1 MPLEIHAIDGP
12 LRVLAGPGTGK
23 THALVDLYE
32 QAVREGVANR
42 GQILV
47 LTFSNGAA
55 TEIARRIDLRLN
67 DDYGE
72 AWISTFHSFCSRLL
86 REHSADPE
94 RLLLDGFQESIVM
107 RKVLAEM
114 EADVLGGLAGV
125 QRSDAFA
132 RDVLTFVALMKQN
145 LVHPS
150 ALLLA
155 AEASAS
161 ERLRTLAAAYQAYE
175 ERMERGRMSDFRD
188 LITGAIEL
196 LQSNPKLRQQMS
208 AHFRLILVDEFQDV
222 DPAQFELLQ
231 LLAPPST
238 RPHLVVVGDPDQ
250 SIYGFRGTVPRL
262 LRDDF
267 AKVYG
272 GATHRLDDCYRCSQE
287 ALDAGERLLTATQ
300 PGRQGRALHAANPSR
315 SSAVVIA
322 REGDAVDE
330 AFFCAREV
338 KRLHAESPDLRLSDF
353 AIVLRSTTWL
363 GGPFEEALRALGL
376 PYEVRG
382 SGATA
387 RNEVVRFLVG
397 YLESLRK
404 PDDPDAFEGALSSSL
419 GGVGARTLSRLRAH
433 AREQGRPLTRVVRR
447 LMYVLAARDPLRYP
461 LPWGGQGGATG
472 SGSARPAAPSGDV
485 PPQVAPTDVSTE
497 PDYLEF
503 LSPEELDSLHSAM
516 VARYRLIGR
525 VSKLPLTS
533 LAYSI
538 LIEDGAMRLLLD
550 LGLAPD
556 QRAEAIGDL
565 RAAMGGLEA
574 IQTVHERLNGAPP
587 LLTDIAGS
595 LNALLS
601 GAADDTEAPAQESGA
616 RRDAVQVLTV
626 HQAKGLEFEVVF
638 CSGFAHGLFPLAA
651 RPHPLL
657 DAEDR
662 AWLERYKVGFMPSWP
677 SDPDG
682 HMAEEA
688 RLAFV
693 AMTRAKRR
701 LYVTFADAYLRQAG
715 ASVFLGLAEPEAES
729 RELTR
734 ASGRLAPRDVLLA
747 REAEVLIASHR
758 DALNGSAGRALE
770 LGLDVAFLTDRE
782 SGEPFEPYGADK
794 NPTNVEIGHFSP
806 TTLNDY
812 LKCPRL
818 YWYNHHPGLVD
829 EPRSVA
835 MERGGFL
842 HEVLEE
848 FHLHESE
855 WRPLASELQREWLE
869 ASLVKH
875 LEPYLSRMEGV
886 LDRKREELQVR
897 AVLGNY
903 IKFVTGLQVIRR
915 LRTLDVERRF
925 HLELD
930 GVEIVGK
937 IDRVNDV
944 GDGQVEVVDYKT
956 GSGKPMKYAYEQY
969 FGPEMSDVQLAL
981 YYLACRDGVD
991 DEGKAL
997 GFQPRF
1003 LSLWYPKDWVWR
1015 DMRQDIFAVG
1025 QPAGLKEYRE
1035 KTLTSEDLERSRA
1048 VVMQAIAGIKGGHF
1062 EPGPRDLPGTC
1073 VTRFGS
1079 CPHAAICPYG
1089 GAPPE

>member
-1 MPLEIHAIDGP
+1 LTKGKLLPLDIHDIDGP

-32 QAVREGVANR
+32 QAVRQKVADR

-55 TEIARRIDLRLN
+55 AEIARRIDRRLN
-67 DDYGE
+67 DDYGQ

-86 REHSADPE
+86 REHSPDPE
-94 RLLLDGFQESIVM
+94 RLLLDGFQESMVM
-107 RKVLAEM
+107 RKVLTEM
-114 EADVLGGLAGV
+114 EPEILGGLAGV

-161 ERLRTLAAAYQAYE
+161 ERLRTLAAAYQAYQ
-175 ERMERGRMSDFRD
+175 ERMQKGRMADFRD

-196 LQSNPKLRQQMS
+196 LQSNPRLREQMS
-208 AHFRLILVDEFQDV
+208 SHFRLILVDEFQDV
-222 DPAQFELLQ
+222 DPAQFELLR
-231 LLAPPST
+231 LLAPPAN
-238 RPHLVVVGDPDQ
+238 RPRLVVVGDPDQ

-262 LRDDF
+262 LSDDF

-272 GATHRLDDCYRCSQE
+272 GATHRLDECYRCSHE
-287 ALDAGERLLTATQ
+287 ALDAGERLLVATQ
-300 PGRQGRALHAANPSR
+300 PGRERRTLRAANPSR
-315 SSAVVIA
+315 SPAVVVA

-330 AFFCAREV
+330 AFFCAREI
-338 KRLHAESPDLRLSDF
+338 KRLHAESQDLRLSDF

-419 GGVGARTLSRLRAH
+419 GGVGSRTLSRLRAH
-433 AREQGRPLTRVVRR
+433 AREHGRPLTRVVRR
-447 LMYVLAARDPLRYP
+447 LMYVLAARDPARYP
-461 LPWGGQGGATG
+461 LPWGGA
-472 SGSARPAAPSGDV
+472 S
-485 PPQVAPTDVSTE
+485 PTDASSE

-503 LSPEELDSLHSAM
+503 LTQEELDSLHAAM
-516 VARYRLIGR
+516 VARYRLLGR

-533 LAYSI
+533 LAYSV
-538 LIEDGAMRLLLD
+538 LIEDGAMRRLLD
-550 LGLAPD
+550 LGLAAD

-574 IQTVHERLNGAPP
+574 IQVVHERLNGAPP

-595 LNALLS
+595 LDSLLS
-601 GAADDTEAPAQESGA
+601 GAADDMEAPAQVSGA
-616 RRDAVQVLTV
+616 RDAVQVLTV
-626 HQAKGLEFEVVF
+626 HQAKGLEFEVAF
-638 CSGFAHGLFPLAA
+638 CSGFAHGLFPLGA

-657 DAEDR
+657 DVEDR

-682 HMAEEA
+682 HLAEEA

-701 LYVTFADAYLRQAG
+701 LYITYADAYLRQAG
-715 ASVFLGLAEPEAES
+715 ASVFLGLAEPEADS

-758 DALNGSAGRALE
+758 DGLNGSAGRALA
-770 LGLDVAFLTDRE
+770 LGLDVAFLTDPE
-782 SGEPFEPYGADK
+782 SGEPFEPYGGHK

-842 HEVLEE
+842 HEVLED
-848 FHLHESE
+848 FHLNESE

-875 LEPYLSRMEGV
+875 LDPYLSRMEGV
-886 LDRKREELQVR
+886 LDRKREERQVR
-897 AVLGNY
+897 TVLGNY

-956 GSGKPMKYAYEQY
+956 GSGKPMRYAYEQY
-969 FGPEMSDVQLAL
+969 FGPDMSDVQLAL
-981 YYLACRDGVD
+981 YYLACRYGVD

-1035 KTLTSEDLERSRA
+1035 KALTSEDLDRSRA
-1048 VVMQAIAGIKGGHF
+1048 VVMQAIAGIKAGHF
-1062 EPGPRDLPGTC
+1062 EPGPRELAGTC
-1073 VTRFGS
+1073 ITRFGS

>member
-1 MPLEIHAIDGP
+1 LTKGKLLPLDIHDIDGP

-32 QAVREGVANR
+32 QAVRQKVADR

-55 TEIARRIDLRLN
+55 AEIARRIDRRLN
-67 DDYGE
+67 DDYGQ

-86 REHSADPE
+86 REHSPDPE
-94 RLLLDGFQESIVM
+94 RLLLDGFQESMVM
-107 RKVLAEM
+107 RKVLTEM
-114 EADVLGGLAGV
+114 EPEILGGLAGV

-161 ERLRTLAAAYQAYE
+161 ERLRTLAAAYQAYQ
-175 ERMERGRMSDFRD
+175 ERMQKGRMADFRD

-196 LQSNPKLRQQMS
+196 LQSNPRLREQIS
-208 AHFRLILVDEFQDV
+208 SHFRLILVDEFQDV
-222 DPAQFELLQ
+222 DPAQFELLR
-231 LLAPPST
+231 LLAPPAN
-238 RPHLVVVGDPDQ
+238 RPRLVVVGDPDQ

-262 LRDDF
+262 LSDDF

-272 GATHRLDDCYRCSQE
+272 GATHRLDECYRCSHE
-287 ALDAGERLLTATQ
+287 ALDAGERLLMATQ
-300 PGRQGRALHAANPSR
+300 PGRERRTLRAANPSR
-315 SSAVVIA
+315 SPAVVVA

-330 AFFCAREV
+330 AFFCAREI
-338 KRLHAESPDLRLSDF
+338 KRLHAESQDLRLSDF

-419 GGVGARTLSRLRAH
+419 GGVGSRTLSRLRAH

-447 LMYVLAARDPLRYP
+447 LMYVLAARDPARYP
-461 LPWGGQGGATG
+461 LPWGGA
-472 SGSARPAAPSGDV
+472 S
-485 PPQVAPTDVSTE
+485 PTDASSE

-503 LSPEELDSLHSAM
+503 LTQEELDSLHAAM
-516 VARYRLIGR
+516 VARYRLLGR

-533 LAYSI
+533 LAYSV
-538 LIEDGAMRLLLD
+538 LIEDGAMRRLLD
-550 LGLAPD
+550 LGLAAD

-574 IQTVHERLNGAPP
+574 IQVVHERLNGAPP

-595 LNALLS
+595 LDSLLS
-601 GAADDTEAPAQESGA
+601 GAADDTEAPAQVSGA
-616 RRDAVQVLTV
+616 RDAVQVLTV
-626 HQAKGLEFEVVF
+626 HQAKGLEFEVAF
-638 CSGFAHGLFPLAA
+638 CSGFAHGLFPLGA

-657 DAEDR
+657 DVEDR

-682 HMAEEA
+682 HLAEEA

-701 LYVTFADAYLRQAG
+701 LYITYADAYLRQAG
-715 ASVFLGLAEPEAES
+715 ASVFLGLAEPEADS

-758 DALNGSAGRALE
+758 DGLNGSAGRALA
-770 LGLDVAFLTDRE
+770 LGLDVAFLTDPE
-782 SGEPFEPYGADK
+782 SGEPFEPYGGDK

-842 HEVLEE
+842 HEVLED
-848 FHLHESE
+848 FHLNESE

-875 LEPYLSRMEGV
+875 LDPYLSRMEGV
-886 LDRKREELQVR
+886 LDRKREERQVR
-897 AVLGNY
+897 TVLGNY

-956 GSGKPMKYAYEQY
+956 GSGKPMRYAYEQY
-969 FGPEMSDVQLAL
+969 FGPDMSDVQLAL
-981 YYLACRDGVD
+981 YYLACRYGVD

-1035 KTLTSEDLERSRA
+1035 KALTSEDLDRSRA
-1048 VVMQAIAGIKGGHF
+1048 VVMQAIAGIKAGHF
-1062 EPGPRDLPGTC
+1062 EPGPRELAGTC
-1073 VTRFGS
+1073 ITRFGS

>member
-1 MPLEIHAIDGP
+1 LTKGKLLPLDIHDIDGP

-32 QAVREGVANR
+32 QAVRQKVADR

-55 TEIARRIDLRLN
+55 AEIARRIDRRLN
-67 DDYGE
+67 DDYGQ

-86 REHSADPE
+86 REHSPDPE
-94 RLLLDGFQESIVM
+94 RLLLDGFQESMVM
-107 RKVLAEM
+107 RKVLTEM
-114 EADVLGGLAGV
+114 EPEILGGLAGV

-161 ERLRTLAAAYQAYE
+161 ERLRTLAAAYQAYQ
-175 ERMERGRMSDFRD
+175 ERMQKGRMADFRD

-196 LQSNPKLRQQMS
+196 LQSNPRLREQMS
-208 AHFRLILVDEFQDV
+208 SHFRLILVDEFQDV
-222 DPAQFELLQ
+222 DPAQFELLR
-231 LLAPPST
+231 LLAPPAN
-238 RPHLVVVGDPDQ
+238 RPRLVVVGDPDQ

-262 LRDDF
+262 LSDDF

-272 GATHRLDDCYRCSQE
+272 GATHRLDECYRCSHE
-287 ALDAGERLLTATQ
+287 ALDAGERLLMATQ
-300 PGRQGRALHAANPSR
+300 PGRERRTLRAANPSR
-315 SSAVVIA
+315 SPAVVVA

-330 AFFCAREV
+330 AFFCAREI
-338 KRLHAESPDLRLSDF
+338 KRLHAESQDLRLSDF

-419 GGVGARTLSRLRAH
+419 GGVGSRTLSRLRAH

-447 LMYVLAARDPLRYP
+447 LMYVLAARDPARYP
-461 LPWGGQGGATG
+461 LPWGGA
-472 SGSARPAAPSGDV
+472 S
-485 PPQVAPTDVSTE
+485 PTDASSE

-503 LSPEELDSLHSAM
+503 LTQEELDSLHAAM
-516 VARYRLIGR
+516 VARYRLLGR

-533 LAYSI
+533 LAYSV
-538 LIEDGAMRLLLD
+538 LIEDGAMRRLLD
-550 LGLAPD
+550 LGLAAD

-574 IQTVHERLNGAPP
+574 IQVVHERLNGAPP

-595 LNALLS
+595 LDSLLS
-601 GAADDTEAPAQESGA
+601 GAADDTEAPAQVSGA
-616 RRDAVQVLTV
+616 RDAVQVLTV
-626 HQAKGLEFEVVF
+626 HQAKGLEFEVAF
-638 CSGFAHGLFPLAA
+638 CSGFAHGLFPLGA

-657 DAEDR
+657 DVEDR

-682 HMAEEA
+682 HLAEEA

-701 LYVTFADAYLRQAG
+701 LYITYADAYLRQAG
-715 ASVFLGLAEPEAES
+715 ASVFLGLAEPEADS

-758 DALNGSAGRALE
+758 DGLNGSAGRALA
-770 LGLDVAFLTDRE
+770 LGLDVAFLTDPE
-782 SGEPFEPYGADK
+782 SGEPFEPYGGDK

-842 HEVLEE
+842 HEVLED
-848 FHLHESE
+848 FHLNESE

-875 LEPYLSRMEGV
+875 LDPYLSRMEGV
-886 LDRKREELQVR
+886 LDRKREERQVR
-897 AVLGNY
+897 TVLGNY

-956 GSGKPMKYAYEQY
+956 GSGKPMRYAYEQY
-969 FGPEMSDVQLAL
+969 FGPDMSDVQLAL
-981 YYLACRDGVD
+981 YYLACRYGVD

-1035 KTLTSEDLERSRA
+1035 KALTSEDLDRSRA
-1048 VVMQAIAGIKGGHF
+1048 VVMQAIAGIKAGHF
-1062 EPGPRDLPGTC
+1062 EPGPRELAGTC
-1073 VTRFGS
+1073 ITRFGS